1 MPSVDIIYII
11 TTRQFVRPSRG
22 IDKVEKSTWKSVIF
36 ASLTPWKKETGAWN
50 YINNYYIII
59 DNA

>member
-22 IDKVEKSTWKSVIF
+22 IDEVEKST
-36 ASLTPWKKETGAWN
+36 
-50 YINNYYIII
+50 
-59 DNA
+59 